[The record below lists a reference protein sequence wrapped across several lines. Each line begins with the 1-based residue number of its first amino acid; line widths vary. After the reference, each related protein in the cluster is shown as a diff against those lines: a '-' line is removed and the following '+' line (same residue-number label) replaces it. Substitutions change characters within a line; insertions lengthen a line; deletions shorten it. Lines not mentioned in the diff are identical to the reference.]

1 MAEKTYRGHGW
12 TWLTLSEVDIPVR
25 YDTLRRDITRYGNLV
40 QKLLAEEYP
49 DGGIVVMEHT
59 IRIRVKPIHEV
70 ISGGEIGG
78 QIVHGPATLITFE
91 KFLKLHCHAL
101 VCGGWKDK
109 VNFERKYGVA
119 LVKAG
124 LLSEDELRKNEGKRY
139 SWMEGVRNAKN
150 TLRYMMK
157 YVAKGVELADDEADL
172 LTRTKYVRTWG
183 FLYAMKELT
192 YELICADCG
201 AKCYVAF
208 DDETCNRF
216 EEENRNDLK
225 VLRVPRE
232 VTGPPNK
239 PEAA

>member
-1 MAEKTYRGHGW
+1 
-12 TWLTLSEVDIPVR
+12 
-25 YDTLRRDITRYGNLV
+25 
-40 QKLLAEEYP
+40 
-49 DGGIVVMEHT
+49 MEHT
-59 IRIRVKPIHEV
+59 VRIKVTPLHEV
-70 ISGGEIGG
+70 ISGGELGG
-78 QIVHGPATLITFE
+78 NVIDGPATLITYE

-109 VNFERKYGVA
+109 ANFERKYGAA

-124 LLSEDELRKNEGKRY
+124 LLSEDDLRKNEGKRY
-139 SWMEGVRNAKN
+139 AWMESVRNAKN

-157 YVAKGVELADDEADL
+157 YVAKGVELGDDEVEL
-172 LTRTKYVRTWG
+172 LKRTKYVRTWG

-192 YELICADCG
+192 YDLICADCG

-225 VLRVPRE
+225 VLRVLRE
-232 VTGPPNK
+232 VNGPPKNV
-239 PEAA
+239 EVS